1 MFLYWLG
8 FVPMVIGITLLLSFL
23 LKFLWNTTMPEV
35 FNLNTITF
43 WQAFR
48 VLLISCILF
57 GGPIMFK

>member
-1 MFLYWLG
+1 LFLYWLG